1 MKKLEYNAG
10 NVSTGFWFNEFQK
23 YNELIRE
30 GLTDKEI
37 RRKQKE
43 ENIFLAPSVTY
54 GSRKI
59 GKVSQRTKVLPQELF
74 DLFFD
79 LDINNKKIINL
90 LGIMMT
96 DRLFFEYVYEVYRQN
111 IIMGSK
117 EFEDSDVRIFFR
129 NKSEQSEKVNNF
141 SESAK
146 KRLAGAYKT
155 YLKEANLLVEKD
167 GQLLNN
173 PIILDLDLE
182 TLLKEPEMYPY
193 YKAIQGVEWNGATR

>member
-1 MKKLEYNAG
+1 MKKLEYSAA
-10 NVSTGFWFNEFQK
+10 NVSKGFWFNEFRK
-23 YNELIRE
+23 YNELFRDGYTE
-30 GLTDKEI
+30 KEI
-37 RRKQKE
+37 RQKQKD
-43 ENIFLAPSVTY
+43 ENVFMAPSESY
-54 GSRKI
+54 GTK
-59 GKVSQRTKVLPQELF
+59 KVGEVARRTKNLPPVIIELF
-74 DLFFD
+74 FNLNISDQ
-79 LDINNKKIINL
+79 KVINL

-111 IIMGSK
+111 IIMGSE

-155 YLKEANLLVEKD
+155 YLKEANLLVEED

-173 PIILDLDLE
+173 RIILDLDLKE
-182 TLLKEPEMYPY
+182 LLKEPEMYPY
-193 YKAIQGVEWNGATR
+193 YKAIQGGG

>member
-43 ENIFLAPSVTY
+43 ENIFLAPSVTC

-79 LDINNKKIINL
+79 LDINNK
-90 LGIMMT
+90 
-96 DRLFFEYVYEVYRQN
+96 R
-111 IIMGSK
+111 
-117 EFEDSDVRIFFR
+117 
-129 NKSEQSEKVNNF
+129 SEEHTSELQSRFDIVC
-141 SESAK
+141 
-146 KRLAGAYKT
+146 
-155 YLKEANLLVEKD
+155 
-167 GQLLNN
+167 
-173 PIILDLDLE
+173 
-182 TLLKEPEMYPY
+182 
-193 YKAIQGVEWNGATR
+193 

>member
-1 MKKLEYNAG
+1 MKKLEYSAG
-10 NVSTGFWFNEFQK
+10 NVSKGFWFNEFRK
-23 YNELIRE
+23 YIELFQDGHTE
-30 GLTDKEI
+30 KEI
-37 RRKQKE
+37 RQLQKD
-43 ENIFLAPSVTY
+43 ENIFLAPSEAY
-54 GSRKI
+54 GTK
-59 GKVSQRTKVLPQELF
+59 KVGEVARRTRTLPTQIIELF
-74 DLFFD
+74 LNANISDQ
-79 LDINNKKIINL
+79 KVINL

-96 DRLFFEYVYEVYRQN
+96 DRLFFEYVYEIYRQN
-111 IIMGSK
+111 LIMGS
-117 EFEDSDVRIFFR
+117 EAFEDSDVRIFFR
-129 NKSEQSEKVNNF
+129 NKTEQSEKVNNF

-193 YKAIQGVEWNGATR
+193 YKAIQGVE

>member
-1 MKKLEYNAG
+1 MKKLEYSAA
-10 NVSTGFWFNEFQK
+10 NVSKGFWFNEFRK
-23 YNELIRE
+23 YNELFQDGQIE
-30 GLTDKEI
+30 KEI
-37 RRKQKE
+37 RQLQKD
-43 ENIFLAPSVTY
+43 ENIFLAPSESY
-54 GSRKI
+54 GTK
-59 GKVSQRTKVLPQELF
+59 KVGEVARRTRTLPQEII
-74 DLFFD
+74 DLFFQVNLVD
-79 LDINNKKIINL
+79 QKIINL

-96 DRLFFEYVYEVYRQN
+96 DRLFFEYVYEVYRPN
-111 IIMGSK
+111 LIMGS
-117 EFEDSDVRIFFR
+117 EIFEDSDVRIFFK
-129 NKSEQSEKVNNF
+129 NKSEQSEKVNSF

-193 YKAIQGVEWNGATR
+193 YKAIQGVD